1 VSIRL
6 ILLFS
11 FLKQVKMMQ
20 NRSAG
25 ISVQYVIRQVRN
37 EAALFSDQ
45 AGFYIAVLF
54 KHMSAWASC

>member
-1 VSIRL
+1 
-6 ILLFS
+6 
-11 FLKQVKMMQ
+11 MMQ